1 MRGTSGDGV
10 DASVI
15 LSDGNNNYEF
25 MQPSLE
31 TAVAD
36 ANAVAEVLSN
46 KYGFEI
52 IDVMN
57 NYAKGIDTKNYDLF
71 RSIFDE
77 NVEVNIIYD
86 PGFRSGE
93 PVSFDGI
100 DSWVQYVENAINEY
114 RSTQH
119 MLGNPLIKF
128 ENGVAKARTDLQ
140 ATHYYK
146 DKNNEKTT
154 LWGYYDTHM
163 VNKDGSWKI
172 IKHTLTS
179 IGSN

>member
-1 MRGTSGDGV
+1 MALILKKILLTLIFLTQTMGNAMAGD
-10 DASVI
+10 
-15 LSDGNNNYEF
+15 LS
-25 MQPSLE
+25 
-31 TAVAD
+31 
-36 ANAVAEVLSN
+36 AND
-46 KYGFEI
+46 KFEI

-71 RSIFDE
+71 RSIFDD

-86 PGFRSGE
+86 SSFRSGE

-128 ENGVAKARTDLQ
+128 EKGVAKARTDLQ

-146 DKNNEKTT
+146 DKDNEKTT
-154 LWGYYDTHM
+154 LWGLSLIH
-163 VNKDGSWKI
+163 I
-172 IKHTLTS
+172 
-179 IGSN
+179 

>member
-1 MRGTSGDGV
+1 MLVFFNLKNIKEGTYMVVNLKKILLTFIFLIQIMGNTM
-10 DASVI
+10 ASD
-15 LSDGNNNYEF
+15 LSVND
-25 MQPSLE
+25 
-31 TAVAD
+31 
-36 ANAVAEVLSN
+36 
-46 KYGFEI
+46 KFEI

-71 RSIFDE
+71 RSIFDD

-86 PGFRSGE
+86 PSFRSGE
-93 PVSFDGI
+93 PVSFEGI
-100 DSWVQYVENAINEY
+100 DSWVEYVENAISEY

-119 MLGNPLIKF
+119 MLGNPLIKY
-128 ENGVAKARTDLQ
+128 EGGIAMARTDLQ

-146 DKNNEKTT
+146 NKDNEKTT

>member
-1 MRGTSGDGV
+1 MLVFFNLKYIKEGTYMVANFKKILLTLIFSIQIMGNTM
-10 DASVI
+10 ASD
-15 LSDGNNNYEF
+15 LSVND
-25 MQPSLE
+25 
-31 TAVAD
+31 
-36 ANAVAEVLSN
+36 
-46 KYGFEI
+46 KFEI

-71 RSIFDE
+71 RSIFDD

-86 PGFRSGE
+86 SSFRSGE
-93 PVSFDGI
+93 PVSFEGI
-100 DSWVQYVENAINEY
+100 DSWVQYVEDAISEY
-114 RSTQH
+114 RNTQH
-119 MLGNPLIKF
+119 MLGNPLIKY
-128 ENGVAKARTDLQ
+128 ENGIVKARTDLQ

-146 DKNNEKTT
+146 NKDNEKTT

>member
-1 MRGTSGDGV
+1 MLVFFNLKNIKEGTYMVVNLKKILLTFIFLIQIMGNTM
-10 DASVI
+10 ASD
-15 LSDGNNNYEF
+15 LSVND
-25 MQPSLE
+25 
-31 TAVAD
+31 
-36 ANAVAEVLSN
+36 
-46 KYGFEI
+46 KFEI

-71 RSIFDE
+71 RSIFDD

-86 PGFRSGE
+86 PSFRSGE
-93 PVSFDGI
+93 PVSFEGI
-100 DSWVQYVENAINEY
+100 DSWVEYVENAISEY

-119 MLGNPLIKF
+119 MLGNPLIKY
-128 ENGVAKARTDLQ
+128 EDGVAMARTDLQ

-146 DKNNEKTT
+146 NKDNEKTT

>member
-1 MRGTSGDGV
+1 MLVFFNLKNIKEGTYMVVNLKKILLTFIFLIQIMGNTM
-10 DASVI
+10 ASD
-15 LSDGNNNYEF
+15 LSVND
-25 MQPSLE
+25 
-31 TAVAD
+31 
-36 ANAVAEVLSN
+36 
-46 KYGFEI
+46 KFEI

-86 PGFRSGE
+86 SSFRSGE
-93 PVSFDGI
+93 PVSFEGI
-100 DSWVQYVENAINEY
+100 DSWVEYVENAISEY
-114 RSTQH
+114 KSTQH
-119 MLGNPLIKF
+119 MLGNPLIKY
-128 ENGVAKARTDLQ
+128 EDGIAMARTDLQ

-146 DKNNEKTT
+146 NKDNEKTT

>member
-1 MRGTSGDGV
+1 MALTLKKILLTLIFLIHIMGNSM
-10 DASVI
+10 ASD
-15 LSDGNNNYEF
+15 LSVND
-25 MQPSLE
+25 
-31 TAVAD
+31 
-36 ANAVAEVLSN
+36 
-46 KYGFEI
+46 KFEI

-71 RSIFDE
+71 RSIFDD
-77 NVEVNIIYD
+77 NVKVNIIYD
-86 PGFRSGE
+86 PSFRSGE
-93 PVSFDGI
+93 PVSFEGI
-100 DSWVQYVENAINEY
+100 DSWVEYVENAINEY

-119 MLGNPLIKF
+119 MLGNPLIKY
-128 ENGVAKARTDLQ
+128 EDGIVMARTDLQ

-146 DKNNEKTT
+146 NKDNEKTT

-163 VNKDGSWKI
+163 VNKGGSWKI

>member
-1 MRGTSGDGV
+1 MLVFFKLKKYQEDTDMVINLKKVLLTLIFLIQIMGNSM
-10 DASVI
+10 ASD
-15 LSDGNNNYEF
+15 LSIND
-25 MQPSLE
+25 
-31 TAVAD
+31 
-36 ANAVAEVLSN
+36 
-46 KYGFEI
+46 KFEI

-71 RSIFDE
+71 RSIFDDS
-77 NVEVNIIYD
+77 VEVNIIYD
-86 PGFRSGE
+86 PSFRSGE
-93 PVSFDGI
+93 PVSFQGI
-100 DSWVQYVENAINEY
+100 DAWVKYVENAISEY

-119 MLGNPLIKF
+119 LLGNPLIKY
-128 ENGVAKARTDLQ
+128 EDGIAKARTDLQ

-146 DKNNEKTT
+146 DKDNEKTT

-163 VNKDGSWKI
+163 INNGGSWKI

>member
-1 MRGTSGDGV
+1 MLVFFNLKYIKEGTYMVANFKKILLTLIFSIQIMANTM
-10 DASVI
+10 ASD
-15 LSDGNNNYEF
+15 LSVNDK
-25 MQPSLE
+25 L
-31 TAVAD
+31 
-36 ANAVAEVLSN
+36 
-46 KYGFEI
+46 EI

-71 RSIFDE
+71 RSIFDD

-86 PGFRSGE
+86 SSFRSGE
-93 PVSFDGI
+93 PVSFEGI
-100 DSWVQYVENAINEY
+100 DSWVQYVEDAISEY
-114 RSTQH
+114 RNTQH
-119 MLGNPLIKF
+119 MLGNPLIKY
-128 ENGVAKARTDLQ
+128 ENGIVKARTDLQ

-146 DKNNEKTT
+146 NKDNEKIT

-163 VNKDGSWKI
+163 INKEGSWKI

>member
-1 MRGTSGDGV
+1 MTLTLKKILLTLIFLTQTMGNAMAGD
-10 DASVI
+10 
-15 LSDGNNNYEF
+15 LS
-25 MQPSLE
+25 
-31 TAVAD
+31 
-36 ANAVAEVLSN
+36 AND
-46 KYGFEI
+46 KFEI

-71 RSIFDE
+71 RSIFDD

-86 PGFRSGE
+86 SSFRSGE

-100 DSWVQYVENAINEY
+100 DSWVEYVENAISEY
-114 RSTQH
+114 RTTQH
-119 MLGNPLIKF
+119 MLGNPLIKY

-146 DKNNEKTT
+146 DKDNEKTT

>member
-1 MRGTSGDGV
+1 MLVFFNLKNIKEDTYMVVNLKKILLTFIFLIQITGNTM
-10 DASVI
+10 ASD
-15 LSDGNNNYEF
+15 LSVND
-25 MQPSLE
+25 
-31 TAVAD
+31 
-36 ANAVAEVLSN
+36 
-46 KYGFEI
+46 KFEI

-71 RSIFDE
+71 RSIFDD

-86 PGFRSGE
+86 PSFRSGE
-93 PVSFDGI
+93 PVSFEGI
-100 DSWVQYVENAINEY
+100 DSWVQYVENAISEY

-119 MLGNPLIKF
+119 MLGNPLIKY
-128 ENGVAKARTDLQ
+128 EDGIAMTRTDLQ

-146 DKNNEKTT
+146 NKDNEKTT

-163 VNKDGSWKI
+163 INKDGSWKI